1 MSPYSTQVSRRSPAE
16 ADSGTS
22 LWTAWEEF
30 FSAARR
36 ARGRAALRG
45 EGGLSPA
52 QLHLLRALAEK
63 PRSRIGEL
71 AEAAGVAPPTATRM
85 IDGLERDGIV
95 RRAPAADDRRAVE
108 VELTGPGERI
118 LAIREEELAKRR
130 RKVFA
135 SLSNRERRETE
146 RVLARLTSLVDELY

>member
-1 MSPYSTQVSRRSPAE
+1 
-16 ADSGTS
+16 
-22 LWTAWEEF
+22 
-30 FSAARR
+30 
-36 ARGRAALRG
+36 
-45 EGGLSPA
+45 
-52 QLHLLRALAEK
+52 
-63 PRSRIGEL
+63 
-71 AEAAGVAPPTATRM
+71 M

>member
-1 MSPYSTQVSRRSPAE
+1 MSPYSTQVSRRQAA
-16 ADSGTS
+16 ADDGGGS
-22 LWTAWEEF
+22 LWSAWEEF

-45 EGGLSPA
+45 EGDISPA
-52 QLHLLRALAEK
+52 QLHLLRALAET

-85 IDGLERDGIV
+85 LDGLERDGII
-95 RRAPAADDRRAVE
+95 RRVPAADDRRAVE

-118 LAIREEELAKRR
+118 LATREEELAERR
-130 RKVFA
+130 RTVFA
-135 SLSNRERRETE
+135 SLSTRERRETE
-146 RVLARLTSLVDELY
+146 RVLRRLTDLVDELY

>member
-1 MSPYSTQVSRRSPAE
+1 MSPYSTQVPRRTTSE
-16 ADSGTS
+16 ADAGDS

-52 QLHLLRALAEK
+52 QLHLLRALAET

-85 IDGLERDGIV
+85 LDGLERDGIV
-95 RRAPAADDRRAVE
+95 RRMPAADDRRAVE

-118 LAIREEELAKRR
+118 LATRERELAKRR
-130 RKVFA
+130 REVFA
-135 SLSNRERRETE
+135 SLSSRERRETE
-146 RVLARLTSLVDELY
+146 RVLRRLTGLVDELY

>member
-1 MSPYSTQVSRRSPAE
+1 MSPYSTQVPRRAPAG
-16 ADSGTS
+16 ADAGDA
-22 LWTAWEEF
+22 LGAAWEEF

-85 IDGLERDGIV
+85 LDGLERDGIV
-95 RRAPAADDRRAVE
+95 RRVPSAHDRRAVE
-108 VELTGPGERI
+108 VELTGPGERV
-118 LAIREEELAKRR
+118 LATREEEVAERR

-135 SLSNRERRETE
+135 SLSARERRETE
-146 RVLARLTSLVDELY
+146 RVLHRLTGLVEELY